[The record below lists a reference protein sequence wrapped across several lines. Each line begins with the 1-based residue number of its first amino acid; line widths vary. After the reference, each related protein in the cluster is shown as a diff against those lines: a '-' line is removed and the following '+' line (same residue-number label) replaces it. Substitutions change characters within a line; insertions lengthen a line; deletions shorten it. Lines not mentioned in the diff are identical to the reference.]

1 MGWPY
6 SSSFRPKI
14 SAQPLQGLPGV
25 DHAGGVVG
33 GVDHHALGVGGEGL
47 LKGGKIDLEVLGLR
61 GDQHHFGPGSLDK
74 HLVLREIGGKH
85 DELVPRAGQPVE
97 HTAEGGRRPHRDVK
111 LIGGIIPAEA
121 AVEGIRE
128 ALAGRGIPL
137 GAGVAVDQLGCSRRM
152 RMAASLT
159 ASGAGTLGL
168 PREKSYTFSRPT
180 TAAR

>member
-1 MGWPY
+1 MGAD
-6 SSSFRPKI
+6 SLFK
-14 SAQPLQGLPGV
+14 GLKV
-25 DHAGGVVG
+25 N
-33 GVDHHALGVGGEGL
+33 
-47 LKGGKIDLEVLGLR
+47 LEVVDLR
-61 GDQHHFGPGSLDK
+61 GNEYHFGPGSLDK

-137 GAGVAVDQLGCSRRM
+137 GAGVAVDQLGLLPQDADGRLIDRVGGGDAGIAQREVVHVLPAHHSSPLI
-152 RMAASLT
+152 AVLKQLPDH
-159 ASGAGTLGL
+159 GAGSAQ
-168 PREKSYTFSRPT
+168 PQHTF
-180 TAAR
+180 

>member
-1 MGWPY
+1 M
-6 SSSFRPKI
+6 
-14 SAQPLQGLPGV
+14 
-25 DHAGGVVG
+25 
-33 GVDHHALGVGGEGL
+33 GGEGL

-137 GAGVAVDQLGCSRRM
+137 GAGVAVDQLGLLPQDADGRLIDRVGGGDAGIAQREVVHVLPAHHSSPLI
-152 RMAASLT
+152 AVLKQLPDH
-159 ASGAGTLGL
+159 GAGSAQ
-168 PREKSYTFSRPT
+168 PQHTF
-180 TAAR
+180 